1 MEGII
6 SKKTHSDGCAPV
18 QCDPRKVIA
27 SVAGRVL
34 IETGHRY
41 DRSFCCGA
49 GGGRFWM
56 EESTWKRIN
65 VARVE
70 EARSVTWLVCM
81 RRNFKLQLQ

>member
-1 MEGII
+1 MG
-6 SKKTHSDGCAPV
+6 ARLV

-27 SVAGRVL
+27 SVTGRVL
-34 IETGHRY
+34 IEMGHRY
-41 DRSFCCGA
+41 DISFCFGT
-49 GGGRFWM
+49 GGGRIWM